1 MPHSRDELS
10 TGKTHQLHVQKLEDI
25 EVQLLDE
32 KGNPEKGRARLTL
45 PDGTVVEKDLDR
57 HGKIGARKV
66 LPGPC
71 RLEFP
76 VPNGRDPAIATGAI
90 DITVLDDDDEA
101 LGGANY
107 KITFA
112 DGSTKEGVTAEDGR
126 IKLRD
131 VPRGEYTLE
140 LVGEDGTLTN
150 VDDDDDD
157 DEDDDDVADDPGE
170 KD

>member
-45 PDGTVVEKDLDR
+45 PDGSVVEKDLDH
-57 HGKIGARKV
+57 HGKIGAKKV

-76 VPNGRDPAIATGAI
+76 VPGGRDPAIATGAI
-90 DITVLDDDDEA
+90 DVTVLDDDDEA
-101 LGGANY
+101 LGGARY
-107 KITFA
+107 RITFA
-112 DGSTKEGVTAEDGR
+112 DGSTKEGVTAEDGS
-126 IKLRD
+126 IELRD
-131 VPRGEYTLE
+131 VPRGDYKLE
-140 LVGEDGTLTN
+140 LVGEEGTLTP
-150 VDDDDDD
+150 VTDD
-157 DEDDDDVADDPGE
+157 DEE
-170 KD
+170 ES